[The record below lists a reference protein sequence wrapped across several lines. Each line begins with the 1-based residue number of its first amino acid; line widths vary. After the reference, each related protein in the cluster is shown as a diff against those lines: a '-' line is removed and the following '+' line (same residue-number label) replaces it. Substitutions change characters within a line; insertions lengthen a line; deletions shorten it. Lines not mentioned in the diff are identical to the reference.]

1 MAFFVGANHAG
12 NVVTWRFHT
21 GVLICMMNVPI
32 ICFSNKQNTV
42 ERSTFVSE
50 FMEMHTARD
59 IILVLR

>member
-12 NVVTWRFHT
+12 SVVTWRFHT

-32 ICFSNKQNTV
+32 SYFSNKQNTV
-42 ERSTFVSE
+42 ERSTFGSE